1 MCVRVV
7 GVCVRGCECMRVYVC
22 VCLFVCVS
30 VCLRF
35 GVLVSMR
42 VLCLDHTRT
51 NIVQL
56 SIHITSTS
64 SDIQ

>member
-1 MCVRVV
+1 M
-7 GVCVRGCECMRVYVC
+7 GASVCVRTC

-30 VCLRF
+30 VCLRY

-56 SIHITSTS
+56 SINITSTS
-64 SDIQ
+64 SDINP